1 MKKLLI
7 AVSIACAATP
17 AFAQSAS
24 QALKLFEAGQYQ
36 RVVDQAS
43 PDADPSVIYTAAQS
57 QQKLGNNDGATQTYA
72 MLAGHGEDD
81 PWHFIGLSG
90 QQLLQEDV
98 DGASASA
105 QQAVSMNGD
114 LAEAHYQLGLVLAK
128 RQDWANAATE
138 FDRVSELNPSNAYAQ
153 YYGGLMYYRANRP
166 DRMANHF

>member
-1 MKKLLI
+1 MKNTVFAIVLSL
-7 AVSIACAATP
+7 AATP
-17 AFAQSAS
+17 LFAQSGS

-57 QQKLGNNDGATQTYA
+57 QQKLGNNDAATQTYA

-114 LAEAHYQLGLVLAK
+114 LAEAHY
-128 RQDWANAATE
+128 
-138 FDRVSELNPSNAYAQ
+138 
-153 YYGGLMYYRANRP
+153 
-166 DRMANHF
+166 